1 MFDEICAKLPGS
13 IVVVGAVV
21 GFHDE
26 GGNLARALRGR
37 LFSRLVARLAEGSA
51 PSEATLR
58 DDAAE
63 ALAAEARA
71 SDIFLTACVLVQSP
85 EEVQILAAGNYDIW
99 QAADTGVSRV
109 LAGAS
114 AWNAAVAAGARVDGM
129 HRNMC
134 VSALAS
140 ERSRSVVQSAR
151 LRVAPTD
158 TIIVTRG
165 DIDPEVCLR
174 STRQGERGG
183 VILAL
188 DAGPEIEVI
197 GFGRCPRAA
206 MISATLQGLGAPD
219 FLA

>member
-1 MFDEICAKLPGS
+1 MFDEICAKLPGA

-37 LFSRLVARLAEGSA
+37 FFSRLVARLAEGSS

-63 ALAAEARA
+63 ALAAEERS
-71 SDIFLTACVLVQSP
+71 SDIFLTACLLVQSP
-85 EEVQILAAGNYDIW
+85 EEVQILVAGNYDIW
-99 QAADTGVSRV
+99 QAADTELSRV

-129 HRNMC
+129 HKNMC

-140 ERSRSVVQSAR
+140 DRSRSVVQTAR
-151 LRVAPTD
+151 LVLAPTD
-158 TIIVTRG
+158 TIIITRG
-165 DIDPEVCLR
+165 DIAVDLCLR
-174 STRQGERGG
+174 HARAGERGG
-183 VILAL
+183 VVIAL
-188 DAGPEIEVI
+188 DAGPEIDLVQ
-197 GFGRCPRAA
+197 FGRAPRA
-206 MISATLQGLGAPD
+206 TVVAPTP
-219 FLA
+219 